1 MWLWS
6 TSHMDSYLN
15 KHDLLDVFVSHIVE
29 KEIKYAWK
37 NALVFFVFFL
47 QRALSAERQ
56 VESLQEELVAAQN
69 ALQVCSTFACLLNG
83 LPLTFNSLSES
94 LAYKLF
100 VSLCY
105 DFISECKWLRKAKH
119 GKITT
124 NVDIFGSVVI
134 TISL

>member
-1 MWLWS
+1 
-6 TSHMDSYLN
+6 MDSYLN

-37 NALVFFVFFL
+37 KRSSIFVFFL

-56 VESLQEELVAAQN
+56 VESLREELVAAQS
-69 ALQVCSTFACLLNG
+69 ALQVCSTSACLLNG
-83 LPLTFNSLSES
+83 LQLTFNSLSES

-124 NVDIFGSVVI
+124 NVDIFGSIVI